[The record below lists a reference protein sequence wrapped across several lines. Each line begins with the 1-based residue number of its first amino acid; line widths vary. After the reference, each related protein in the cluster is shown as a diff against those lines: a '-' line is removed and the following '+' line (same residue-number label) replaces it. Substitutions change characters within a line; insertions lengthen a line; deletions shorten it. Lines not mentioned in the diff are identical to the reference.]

1 MWLLPH
7 SEDVSQRFPGGYL
20 PSCQL
25 GGSKGVEDNAEMF
38 NGPVLE
44 VLHITFDRVCV
55 CVCVCV
61 CARARACAQLRP
73 TPWTV
78 ACQASLPIEFSRQSE
93 LSFLLQGI
101 FPTQGTLVSCVSCIG
116 RQILYH

>member
-61 CARARACAQLRP
+61 RARAHAL
-73 TPWTV
+73 
-78 ACQASLPIEFSRQSE
+78 
-93 LSFLLQGI
+93 
-101 FPTQGTLVSCVSCIG
+101 SCVQPQG
-116 RQILYH
+116 L